1 MNQLRF
7 PEYQTIVNPNFLPIH
22 GTNFPFSGNTVM
34 ISRAIGGK
42 GLFKPLPFIVMK

>member
-7 PEYQTIVNPNFLPIH
+7 PEYQTIVNPTFLPIH
-22 GTNFPFSGNTVM
+22 GTNFPFPGNTVM
-34 ISRAIGGK
+34 ISPASGGK